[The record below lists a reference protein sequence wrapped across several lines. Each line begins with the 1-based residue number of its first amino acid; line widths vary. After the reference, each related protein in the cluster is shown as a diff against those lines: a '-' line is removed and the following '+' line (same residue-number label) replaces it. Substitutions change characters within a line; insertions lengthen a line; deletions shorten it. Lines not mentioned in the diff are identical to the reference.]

1 MRVRRMWV
9 RAALRWARAEII
21 PRDDSLGGAYTSPG
35 HVIRSTIPPAPAS
48 TSRMKHAALLF
59 AAVLACFVSFFLFAG
74 AELTDTLAPAERS
87 ETDGKRDLESPQRVR
102 PPRLKNSYE
111 LAGEPIPIDDLD
123 VRDRLDR
130 ELLTNTFYHSSTQHI
145 LKRKSRYFPVI
156 EPILREEGVPD
167 DLKYVAVA
175 ESAFRDFR
183 SPAGATGVWHF
194 MKGTARDYGLEVN
207 SEVDERYHLEKSTRA
222 AARFFK
228 DLHERMGSWT
238 LAMAAY
244 NRGAAGVREQMRE
257 QRAESFYDLNL
268 NPETARYVFRIAA
281 LKDILEDPEYYGF
294 FLEDEDTYPPLT
306 EDDYEVVTVTANV
319 PNWGE
324 FAREHGTSYRKI
336 KWLNPWLREADLT
349 VSAGNSYD
357 IRVPR

>member
-1 MRVRRMWV
+1 
-9 RAALRWARAEII
+9 
-21 PRDDSLGGAYTSPG
+21 
-35 HVIRSTIPPAPAS
+35 
-48 TSRMKHAALLF
+48 MKHAALLF
-59 AAVLACFVSFFLFAG
+59 AVVLAAFVSAFLFLGAG
-74 AELTDTLAPAERS
+74 FSDAPGRS
-87 ETDGKRDLESPQRVR
+87 ATASEDGKGELAYPQRVR
-102 PPRLKNSYE
+102 PPRLKKSYS
-111 LAGEPIPIDDLD
+111 LAGEPIPIDDID

-156 EPILREEGVPD
+156 ERILREEGVPE

-207 SEVDERYHLEKSTRA
+207 SEVDERYHLERSTRA

-228 DLHERMGSWT
+228 DLHEDMGSWT

-244 NRGAAGVREQMRE
+244 NRGAAGVREQLRE
-257 QRAESFYDLNL
+257 QRGESFYDLNL

-294 FLEDEDTYPPLT
+294 FLEEEDTYPPLT
-306 EDDYEVVTVTANV
+306 EDDYRVVTVTANV

-324 FAREHGTSYRKI
+324 FARAHGTSYRKI
-336 KWLNPWLREADLT
+336 KFLNPWLREADLT
-349 VSAGNSYD
+349 VSPGNSYE